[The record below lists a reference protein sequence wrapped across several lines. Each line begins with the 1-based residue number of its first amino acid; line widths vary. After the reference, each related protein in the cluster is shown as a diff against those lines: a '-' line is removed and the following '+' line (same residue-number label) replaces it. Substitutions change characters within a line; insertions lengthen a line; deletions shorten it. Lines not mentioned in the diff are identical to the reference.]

1 MNPHLNNLQ
10 GYFENISAIISM
22 LLVIWRN
29 HAALRFFAAFG
40 FVVGY
45 PDRALQY
52 FFLQPPKQSQS
63 SITLVKSSFGLWS
76 RLTWPFARDSLCP
89 VLLAVNELGKKRIL
103 LQKNSNPK
111 NKKGDGRAPR
121 RWFWF
126 VPEACRAVSAVLAV
140 ALSQP
145 DAAAG
150 IVGIAE
156 LCDSCGIRTPWHWV
170 FSLQPPRAI
179 FHGLT
184 WFTASPLPTFA
195 GLRRAVVFL
204 FFVRTL
210 QSQRAHRRWWINAV
224 GSLWSPTLGE
234 AWCIF
239 WSVST
244 TNSWVLQSWYH
255 LL

>member
-1 MNPHLNNLQ
+1 MSPHLNNLQ
-10 GYFENISAIISM
+10 GYFENTSAIIGM

-29 HAALRFFAAFG
+29 HAALWFFAAFG

-52 FFLQPPKQSQS
+52 FFLHPLKQSQS
-63 SITLVKSSFGLWS
+63 SNILVKRSFGLWS
-76 RLTWPFARDSLCP
+76 KLTWPFACNSLCP
-89 VLLAVNELGKKRIL
+89 VLLTVNELGGKQDFITEKQESKKYKRAMAG
-103 LQKNSNPK
+103 PR
-111 NKKGDGRAPR
+111 GD
-121 RWFWF
+121 WF

-150 IVGIAE
+150 IVGTAE
-156 LCDSCGIRTPWHWV
+156 LCDSCGIWTPWHWV

-179 FHGLT
+179 YHGLT

-204 FFVRTL
+204 FL
-210 QSQRAHRRWWINAV
+210 WGHCRASVLTGRDGLMLLEVFDHPHWV
-224 GSLWSPTLGE
+224 KLGVYSE
-234 AWCIF
+234 VCH
-239 WSVST
+239 
-244 TNSWVLQSWYH
+244 Y
-255 LL
+255 